1 MQVTE
6 NQRESWRK
14 NLRITGIL
22 LGVWFVVTFVLAYFA
37 RDLNFIFFGW
47 PFSFY
52 MSAQGSLIVYVL
64 IIGFYAR
71 YMNRL
76 DREHGVAEEE

>member
-6 NQRESWRK
+6 NQREYWRK

-22 LGVWFVVTFVLAYFA
+22 LAIWFTVTFVLAYFA
-37 RDLNFIFFGW
+37 RDLDFNFFGW

-52 MSAQGSLIVYVL
+52 MSAQGSLIIYVC

-76 DREHGVAEEE
+76 DREHGVEEEE